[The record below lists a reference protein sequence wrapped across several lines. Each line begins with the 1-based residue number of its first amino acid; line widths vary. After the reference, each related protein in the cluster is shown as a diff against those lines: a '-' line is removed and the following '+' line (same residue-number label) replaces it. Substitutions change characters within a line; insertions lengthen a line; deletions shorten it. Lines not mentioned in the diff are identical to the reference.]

1 MDEQQL
7 LTLLW
12 DRSQRAP
19 EALNQ
24 AYGKLLYRIAH
35 NILGDHHMAEECV
48 NDAILALWNAIPPN
62 RPSPLISYACGVVRN
77 IALNRRREQSE
88 YTLSLEELA
97 DYIPAPCSVDA
108 LDSREL
114 GCTINGFLGTI
125 SQRSR
130 SIFLRRYWFGDSVKQ
145 IAAAFSMTENAV
157 SVRLSRTRDKLRD
170 YLIKEGYYEA

>member
-1 MDEQQL
+1 MDEQHL
-7 LTLLW
+7 LQLLW

-24 AYGKLLYRIAH
+24 AYSKLLYRIAS

-48 NDAILALWNAIPPN
+48 NDTILALWNSIPPN

-77 IALNRRREQSE
+77 IALNRRREQPE

-97 DYIPAPCSVDA
+97 DYIPAPCSIDA
-108 LDSREL
+108 LDAKEL
-114 GCTINGFLGTI
+114 GRTINAFLGTV

-130 SIFLRRYWFGDSVKQ
+130 NIFLRRYWFGDSVKE
-145 IAAAFSMTENAV
+145 IASNFSMTENAV
-157 SVRLSRTRDKLRD
+157 SVRLARTRDKLRA
-170 YLIKEGYYEA
+170 YLIQEGYYET

>member
-12 DRSQRAP
+12 DRSERAP

-24 AYGKLLYRIAH
+24 TYGKLLYRIAG

-48 NDAILALWNAIPPN
+48 NDAILALWNAIPPK

-77 IALNRRREQSE
+77 IALNRRRAQPE

-97 DYIPAPCSVDA
+97 DYIPAPCSMEA

-114 GCTINGFLGTI
+114 GRAINAFLGTL

-130 SIFLRRYWFGDSVKQ
+130 NIFLRRYWFGDSVGE

-157 SVRLSRTRDKLRD
+157 SVRLARTRDKLRA
-170 YLIKEGYYEA
+170 YLIQEGYYEK